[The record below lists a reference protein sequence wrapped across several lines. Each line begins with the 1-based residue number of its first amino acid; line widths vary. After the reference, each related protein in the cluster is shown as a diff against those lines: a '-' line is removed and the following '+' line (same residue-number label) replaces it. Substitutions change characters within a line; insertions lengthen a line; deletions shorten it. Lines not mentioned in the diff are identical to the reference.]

1 MPNQRAPS
9 PLGGAAPK
17 PRRKQ
22 VPFPGLIDGHRW
34 SVREG
39 RWPVFIDRSDM
50 EAGGVMSVP
59 LDDTPIARKLR
70 LHEQAHIT
78 WTDNVDPDSFD
89 GVTGATVEAC
99 EDARI
104 IQKMNDMDD
113 GWRHTN
119 EGFNAM
125 PDSVARRCGS
135 IFQRIAEKLVGNEED
150 PSEPKFGEDVK
161 LIDGARLTAM
171 SRGYCEGITI
181 DNYARN
187 AGLDWIKEEVENLHR
202 QYIGHDLGR
211 DPTLEDSVAYARAL
225 EDRFREL
232 EQQLGE
238 QAQAFKDADMQSYPG
253 LIDEDDDWGRLTVEE
268 APLTERLKANPER
281 KVRAT
286 DMGAIPRYMHRIT
299 IDQRVFGRRRKRVIF
314 QGTVLIDHSGSMSL
328 STEQVEE
335 ILTRWPA
342 VTIATYS
349 GQGGSGKLRVIAR
362 NGKRAANQYLR
373 RPSGGENVV
382 DGPALD
388 WLAKQKGPRVWISD
402 GHVTG
407 VGEKITPG
415 LRLDAARK
423 VSRGRITRIEDVQS
437 LLGS

>member
-89 GVTGATVEAC
+89 GVSGATVEAC

-104 IQKMNDMDD
+104 IQKMNAMDD

-125 PDSVARRCGS
+125 PDSVSRRCGS
-135 IFQRIAEKLVGNEED
+135 IFQRIAEKLAGNEED
-150 PSEPKFGEDVK
+150 PSEPKFGEDVT
-161 LIDGARLTAM
+161 LLDGARLVAM
-171 SRGYCEGITI
+171 SRGYCEGSTI
-181 DNYARN
+181 DSYARN
-187 AGLDWIKEEVENLHR
+187 AGLDWITEEVEKLHAE
-202 QYIGHDLGR
+202 YLGQG
-211 DPTLEDSVAYARAL
+211 DPQMDDAVTYAREL
-225 EDRFREL
+225 EHRFREL
-232 EQQLGE
+232 GNQLGE
-238 QAQAFKDADMQSYPG
+238 QRKAFEDADMPRYPG
-253 LIDEDDDWGRLTVEE
+253 LIEEDDNWGKLKVEE

-299 IDQRVFGRRRKRVIF
+299 IDQRVFGRRRKRVVF

-328 STEQVEE
+328 SVDQVEE

-349 GQGGSGKLRVIAR
+349 GMGGGGVLRVIAR
-362 NGKRAANQYLR
+362 NGKRAENRWLG

-407 VGEKITPG
+407 VHEKITPG

-423 VSRGRITRIEDVQS
+423 VSRGRIRRIEDVQS

>member
-1 MPNQRAPS
+1 
-9 PLGGAAPK
+9 
-17 PRRKQ
+17 
-22 VPFPGLIDGHRW
+22 
-34 SVREG
+34 
-39 RWPVFIDRSDM
+39 
-50 EAGGVMSVP
+50 
-59 LDDTPIARKLR
+59 
-70 LHEQAHIT
+70 
-78 WTDNVDPDSFD
+78 
-89 GVTGATVEAC
+89 
-99 EDARI
+99 
-104 IQKMNDMDD
+104 
-113 GWRHTN
+113 
-119 EGFNAM
+119 M
-125 PDSVARRCGS
+125 PDSVSRRHGS
-135 IFQRIAEKLVGNEED
+135 IFQRIAEKLADNEED

-171 SRGYCEGITI
+171 SRGYCEGYTI
-181 DNYARN
+181 DKQADN
-187 AGLDWIKEEVENLHR
+187 AGLGWIKEEVEKLHN
-202 QYIGHDLGR
+202 QFLVGK

-232 EQQLGE
+232 EEQLSD
-238 QAQAFKDADMQSYPG
+238 QMQAFKDADMPSYPG
-253 LIDEDDDWGRLTVEE
+253 LIDEDDDWGKLTVEE

-328 STEQVEE
+328 STDEVEE

-349 GQGGSGKLRVIAR
+349 GMGGSGKLRVIAR
-362 NGKRAANQYLR
+362 NGKRAENRWLG

-407 VGEKITPG
+407 VHEKITPG